1 MNIIE
6 EIKVLIIDALKALGI
21 DYSKEI
27 VLEHPDELGH
37 GDYSSNIAFMI
48 SKELKK
54 KPVELAGDIVE
65 AIKTKL
71 SAESRI
77 SKIEVA
83 GPGFINFFLADRF
96 VAEKICS
103 VVNDEQNFGHSSV
116 EANKKVIVE
125 YTDPNTFKVFH
136 IGHLMANAIGESI
149 ARLIES
155 SGAKVFRVCY
165 PSDIGLHIAKAI
177 WAIEK
182 NISNMPDETVSIQEK
197 TDFLGKMYVLGTK
210 TYDEDLI
217 AKKEIDELNKKIYEK
232 SDTKI
237 NDIYEKGR
245 KWSLDHFELI
255 YKLLGTKFDK
265 YIYESEMA
273 EIGKDIVRQ
282 NLIRGI
288 FEISEGATVFK
299 GEKYSLHTRVFINSQ
314 GLPTYEAKDLGLNVT
329 KFKDYPDLDESIIIT
344 ANEQNDY
351 FKVLKQVFL
360 LIDEKNG
367 SKTRHIGH
375 GMMRFLSGK
384 MSSRT
389 GNVVTA
395 EALISDI
402 KDLVKEKIQD
412 RKFNVEEIEEI
423 ANVVAVGAIK
433 YTILRSSVGSNIIF
447 DSASSISFEGDSGPY
462 LQYSA
467 VRAQSILDKA
477 KEVNISSEFNYNK
490 KMDFPEKANSLEKKI
505 IKFEEVVARARS
517 EYAPQTIATYLVD
530 LAGEFN
536 SFYASQVIIDNKNPL
551 SHYFVILTKA
561 FLITMTNGL
570 DLLGIKVPR
579 KM

>member
-1 MNIIE
+1 MNISE
-6 EIKVLIIDALKALGI
+6 EIKALIIEALKTLGI
-21 DYSKEI
+21 EHNKEI
-27 VLEHPDELGH
+27 VLEHPDESNH
-37 GDYSSNIAFMI
+37 GDYSSNIALVI
-48 SKELKK
+48 SKQLKQ
-54 KPVELAGDIVE
+54 KPIELAGNIVE

-71 SAESRI
+71 DDK
-77 SKIEVA
+77 SKIFKVEIA
-83 GPGFINFFLADRF
+83 GPGFINFFLSNKF

-103 VVNDEQNFGHSSV
+103 IVGGEQKFGHSS
-116 EANKKVIVE
+116 EDNNKQVLVE

-136 IGHLMANAIGESI
+136 IGHLMSNSIGESI

-155 SGAKVFRVCY
+155 SGTKVFRICY

-182 NISNMPDETVSIQEK
+182 NISNMPDQSVSIQEK

-210 TYDEDLI
+210 TYDEDPI
-217 AKKEIDELNKKIYEK
+217 AKKEIDQLNKKIYEK
-232 SDTKI
+232 SDQKI

-245 KWSLDHFELI
+245 KWSLDHFELL

-273 EIGKDIVRQ
+273 EIGKQIVKQ
-282 NLIRGI
+282 GLDKGV

-314 GLPTYEAKDLGLNVT
+314 DLPTYEAKDLGLNIT
-329 KFKDYPDLDESIIIT
+329 KFKNYPDAEESIIIT

-367 SKTRHIGH
+367 SKTKHIGH

-389 GNVVTA
+389 GNVITA

-412 RKFNVEEIEEI
+412 RKFSTEENEEI
-423 ANVVAVGAIK
+423 ANIVAVGAIK
-433 YTILRSSVGSNIIF
+433 YTILRSSIGSNIIF
-447 DSASSISFEGDSGPY
+447 DSASSNCF
-462 LQYSA
+462 
-467 VRAQSILDKA
+467 
-477 KEVNISSEFNYNK
+477 
-490 KMDFPEKANSLEKKI
+490 
-505 IKFEEVVARARS
+505 
-517 EYAPQTIATYLVD
+517 
-530 LAGEFN
+530 
-536 SFYASQVIIDNKNPL
+536 
-551 SHYFVILTKA
+551 
-561 FLITMTNGL
+561 
-570 DLLGIKVPR
+570 
-579 KM
+579 